1 MRAVH
6 RMIGAVAALALAGAV
21 PAIGYAA
28 EEGFLPLGFGD
39 GSIEAVEEASSEAQ
53 EPQPIPGRA
62 LVLYRVDEEASS
74 GARFRSAPDEAAP
87 LSDAGFTVAETWDFS
102 VVDEQVDARPLSRS
116 LGVDSSDADG
126 SAVPTGED
134 VRIALVERAGAD
146 PWDLVAELE
155 QVDGVIAAQP
165 SYAMGVASTGSTA
178 DTLTG
183 WQYSLYD
190 DDAGIDFDAVLK
202 QQVDG
207 DPDEQI
213 VAVVDTGVDAANP
226 DLADQMWHKPA
237 GLDALP
243 GETGAIG
250 YDFGEMDDDPAPGP
264 SMADSHGTHCAGI
277 ISATANN
284 GQGIAGAAD
293 TKIMALKICPDGT
306 NGGFSDVGVINA
318 FQYLVAARLAG
329 LNVVAANCSWHTGAY
344 NPVFDYLINQAGRL
358 GVVSLIAA
366 GNSALDTAGDA
377 SVGTTVGIESPYAV
391 VIAASNDRNELATY
405 SNWNETQVDI
415 AFPGSN
421 IISTVS
427 TSAARSFFSPRI
439 AHDHGEDLLYY
450 HNFSDFET
458 APRNYRVRLLD
469 LVNKEEISPE
479 GIVTL
484 EPSEVHGE
492 PALQVTVN
500 PSRLPEGTVLS
511 QYQVIVGWQM
521 ENPLKG
527 SDLAA
532 EDLGLSVTPYVV
544 SSTVPRD
551 FEAVV
556 YPSANSSELGY
567 LTDTRANLIL
577 AKYDNYQIFDTAMSA
592 VDAESDTLTGTVAL
606 QMGAGAFQE
615 PVVMRISGYG
625 IGRIAGED
633 SDYTPYALM
642 SGTSMATPL
651 ATGSFARLADL
662 YPDESPLE
670 LRGRLVGAAEDIE
683 PTYDAQGGERLTA
696 TDGRFSFETAL
707 DDGGLSAN
715 TWSIEV
721 DPATG
726 AAELHGRALDDATLT
741 VDGDEVT
748 AEASEDGSAL
758 SFTLPADALDGSS
771 HRFDVRDAS
780 TGRTHRASYTVP
792 AAEDDPAATALVREL
807 DLPAG
812 FSGAPLIAAGPDRL
826 FLSDQAG
833 TCLYAHPWPASEG
846 DAWTELP
853 APPTFTGRGE
863 AGGWDTLDTY
873 AYFDGAL
880 YAVRTLALE
889 ADPASGAGT
898 VGVFAAR
905 YDIAAGAWGPVERAG
920 TLTSAVDE
928 STVGIRAVAH
938 DGALYVLASAP
949 ISAEGAGQGAV
960 SGQTVVRIDASGAM
974 TELPC
979 TADAAGVLSWLS
991 LSESDGQ
998 LTALVCERTG
1008 ETFRVLTWDEGSSS
1022 WRDAGAVAGAP
1033 DLTDVEV
1040 DNLLRCVRT
1049 ATEDGWVLTG
1059 RAFGASGDTALIA
1072 PDEDGTWTWTGLGTL
1087 GTSASEGIAVAS
1099 SAMAGGDVLFA
1110 GVDGAS
1116 DGASGIW
1123 SLPDDL
1129 AARAGTLARTAR
1141 ATAAS
1146 GGTASVADW
1155 RGEAAGELAMRRGD
1169 TAVWTAEADDG
1180 FTFAGWYD
1188 AAGALVSTDAVH
1200 RAALAD
1206 DTVLEARFTAAGA
1219 DGGDAGGSADAG
1231 GGSGSRGDLPA
1242 TGDPAAAVGA
1252 LLALGAAGVAAGT
1265 RIRRRADR

>member
-28 EEGFLPLGFGD
+28 EEGLLPLGFGD
-39 GSIEAVEEASSEAQ
+39 GSIEVVEEASSEAQ

-62 LVLYRVDEEASS
+62 LVLYRVGEEASS

-116 LGVDSSDADG
+116 LGADSSDADG

-155 QVDGVIAAQP
+155 QIDGVIAAQP

-202 QQVDG
+202 QQVDS

-250 YDFGEMDDDPAPGP
+250 YDFGEMDDDPAPGS

-421 IISTVS
+421 IISTVG

-450 HNFSDFET
+450 HDFSDFEVS
-458 APRNYRVRLLD
+458 PRNYRVRLLD

-492 PALQVTVN
+492 PALQVTVD

-511 QYQVIVGWQM
+511 QYQIIVGWQM

-527 SDLAA
+527 FDLAA

-556 YPSANSSELGY
+556 YPSSNSSELGY

-625 IGRIAGED
+625 IGKIAGED

-741 VDGDEVT
+741 VDGAEVP

-758 SFTLPADALDGSS
+758 SFTLPADALDGSP
-771 HRFDVRDAS
+771 HRFDVEDAS

-792 AAEDDPAATALVREL
+792 VAEDDPAATALVREL
-807 DLPAG
+807 DLPAD

-833 TCLYAHPWPASEG
+833 TCLYARPWPASEG

-863 AGGWDTLDTY
+863 ADGWDTLDTY

-889 ADPASGAGT
+889 VDPASGAAGT

-920 TLTSAVDE
+920 TLSSAVDE

-949 ISAEGAGQGAV
+949 ISAEGAGEGLV

-979 TADAAGVLSWLS
+979 ATDAAGVLSWLS
-991 LSESDGQ
+991 LSESDGE

-1022 WRDAGAVAGAP
+1022 
-1033 DLTDVEV
+1033 
-1040 DNLLRCVRT
+1040 
-1049 ATEDGWVLTG
+1049 
-1059 RAFGASGDTALIA
+1059 
-1072 PDEDGTWTWTGLGTL
+1072 
-1087 GTSASEGIAVAS
+1087 
-1099 SAMAGGDVLFA
+1099 
-1110 GVDGAS
+1110 
-1116 DGASGIW
+1116 
-1123 SLPDDL
+1123 
-1129 AARAGTLARTAR
+1129 
-1141 ATAAS
+1141 
-1146 GGTASVADW
+1146 
-1155 RGEAAGELAMRRGD
+1155 
-1169 TAVWTAEADDG
+1169 
-1180 FTFAGWYD
+1180 
-1188 AAGALVSTDAVH
+1188 
-1200 RAALAD
+1200 
-1206 DTVLEARFTAAGA
+1206 
-1219 DGGDAGGSADAG
+1219 
-1231 GGSGSRGDLPA
+1231 
-1242 TGDPAAAVGA
+1242 
-1252 LLALGAAGVAAGT
+1252 
-1265 RIRRRADR
+1265 